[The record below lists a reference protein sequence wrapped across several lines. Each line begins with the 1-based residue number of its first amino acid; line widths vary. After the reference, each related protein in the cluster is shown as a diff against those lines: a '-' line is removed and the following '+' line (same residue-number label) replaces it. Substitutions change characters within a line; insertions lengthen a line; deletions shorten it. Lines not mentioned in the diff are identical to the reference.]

1 MNNGRK
7 LHPRIFVCAIAIVL
21 SIDGV
26 SHAAELQNYEVD
38 PKDSSVS
45 FSVKHIVV
53 SEVRG
58 RFKNF
63 SGTIKFDEADLL
75 HSSVDFKVDTPSIET
90 DNERRDKDLR
100 SPMFLDVAKYPEM
113 SFASQWV
120 KKSKGSYVLVGT
132 LTLHGVT
139 HEVRVP
145 FIYNGKVKDN
155 MGKVRI
161 GFSATFTINRQDWG
175 INYNK
180 VLDNGG
186 LVAGNEVTVQLD
198 IVAVK
203 QEHPIRPSID
213 PRETPDKSRD

>member
-1 MNNGRK
+1 MKNSERFYSRV
-7 LHPRIFVCAIAIVL
+7 LVCAAI
-21 SIDGV
+21 IIV
-26 SHAAELQNYEVD
+26 SLGATTQAAQLQNYEVD

-53 SEVRG
+53 SEVHG

-63 SGTIKFDEADLL
+63 SGTIKFDEADLS
-75 HSSVDFKVDTPSIET
+75 HSSVDFKVDTASIDT

-113 SFASQWV
+113 SFSSQHV
-120 KKSKGSYVLVGT
+120 EKSGHDYTLVGN

-155 MGKVRI
+155 MGKVRL

-186 LVAGNEVTVQLD
+186 LVAGNEVMVQLD
-198 IVAVK
+198 IVAAM
-203 QEHPIRPSID
+203 
-213 PRETPDKSRD
+213 RETPIRNSSDPIEKNGPK

>member
-1 MNNGRK
+1 MKNATRLYSRVVVCTGIIAVS
-7 LHPRIFVCAIAIVL
+7 LSAPSHPA
-21 SIDGV
+21 G
-26 SHAAELQNYEVD
+26 LQNYEVD

-53 SEVRG
+53 SEVHG

-63 SGTIKFDEADLL
+63 SGTIKFDEADLS
-75 HSSVDFKVDTPSIET
+75 HSSVDFKVETSSIDT

-113 SFASQWV
+113 SFASQRV
-120 KKSKGSYVLVGT
+120 EKSGHDCVLVGN

-155 MGKVRI
+155 MGKLRI
-161 GFSATFTINRQDWG
+161 GFSATFTINRQEWG
-175 INYNK
+175 ITYNK

-186 LVAGNEVTVQLD
+186 LVAGNKVAVRLD
-198 IVAVK
+198 IVAAK
-203 QEHPIRPSID
+203 QNQSVAPALNTKGKT
-213 PRETPDKSRD
+213 PR